1 VGELV
6 VVTGPPGAGKSS
18 VSEHLA
24 NGFNPSALVA
34 GDGFFAMIKQGYI
47 LPWLPQARRQNTVVI
62 ESAAAAAGRLT
73 DICTVVYDG
82 VLGPWFLPT
91 FVPATGLASVHYVI
105 LLPPL
110 DVCLERV
117 KGRIGHGFS
126 DLSATRDLYEQSQL
140 AELITRRLEDG
151 YYRYALAG
159 SGDFD

>member
-1 VGELV
+1 
-6 VVTGPPGAGKSS
+6 
-18 VSEHLA
+18 
-24 NGFNPSALVA
+24 
-34 GDGFFAMIKQGYI
+34 
-47 LPWLPQARRQNTVVI
+47 
-62 ESAAAAAGRLT
+62 
-73 DICTVVYDG
+73 

-91 FVPATGLASVHYVI
+91 FVRATGLASVHYVI

-117 KGRIGHGFS
+117 QGRIGHGFS
-126 DLSATRDLYEQSQL
+126 DLSATRDLYEQFANAPIDSKHVITESHDHPAQL